1 MIIGIPKEI
10 KESEHRVG
18 MTPSGVQTL
27 IQNGHDVYVQNFAG
41 QGSGHSDEDYSNVG
55 AKLIETIE
63 EVYEP
68 FLIQQGFI
76 MRTPRGREATE
87 LAFKHLNKEFKSS
100 QKGLF

>member
-41 QGSGHSDEDYSNVG
+41 QGSGHSDDDYLSVG
-55 AKLIETIE
+55 AKLLKNIE
-63 EVYEP
+63 E
-68 FLIQQGFI
+68 
-76 MRTPRGREATE
+76 RGG
-87 LAFKHLNKEFKSS
+87 AFM
-100 QKGLF
+100 

>member
-27 IQNGHDVYVQNFAG
+27 IQNGHDVYVQNSAG

-76 MRTPRGREATE
+76 VRTPRGRQVTDKAYN
-87 LAFKHLNKEFKSS
+87 HLGRNKTN
-100 QKGLF
+100 QNNLFN